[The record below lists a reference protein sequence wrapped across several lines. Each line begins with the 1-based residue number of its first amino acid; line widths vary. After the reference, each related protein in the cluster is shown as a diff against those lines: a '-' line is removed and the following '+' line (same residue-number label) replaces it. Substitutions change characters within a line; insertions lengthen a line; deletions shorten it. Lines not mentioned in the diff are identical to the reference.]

1 MKPIKNERK
10 ERQIIP
16 IAENINRYSEKYLK
30 GIGKNNYSGSQ
41 KQLHPIGENN
51 KDINNIKNKNNY
63 NKKYKI
69 QKRKFERNI

>member
-10 ERQIIP
+10 ERQIIH

-41 KQLHPIGENN
+41 KQLHPIGEN
-51 KDINNIKNKNNY
+51 DRDIINNIKNNY